1 MKATVRSTV
10 FGVVVIAAMSFVTA
24 ATLGE
29 ASPRFHG
36 TYAWTGF
43 RACVVASQPFVAPS
57 FLIPDGAFLSR
68 QNSSE
73 SGTITF
79 NKDGTGVTEGRA
91 SLMTIN
97 TTSGPS
103 LSVAEFE
110 NHFTFIVRPDD
121 TIETV
126 STGVSAE
133 TVLGPGVGTKTTGI
147 GLRNR
152 FQIVRGDMLV
162 SAPQMQISPEKVF
175 LVTGV
180 TLHRICTPHSF
191 VGTRLP

>member
-1 MKATVRSTV
+1 MKATVRSTL
-10 FGVVVIAAMSFVTA
+10 FAVVLIAAIGFVTA
-24 ATLGE
+24 ATLLE

-43 RACVVASQPFVAPS
+43 RSCVLTNQPFVGPS

-68 QNSSE
+68 VNSSE

-79 NKDGTGVTEGRA
+79 NKDGTGVTAGRA
-91 SLMTIN
+91 SLMTI
-97 TTSGPS
+97 TTTAGAG

-110 NHFTFIVRPDD
+110 NHFTFIVSPDD
-121 TIETV
+121 TIDTD
-126 STGVSAE
+126 STGVTAV
-133 TVLGPGVGTKTTGI
+133 TVLGAGAGGRSTGI

-152 FQIVRGDMLV
+152 FQIVHGDTLV
-162 SAPQMQISPEKVF
+162 SAPQTQINPEKIF
-175 LVTGV
+175 LPSGV

-191 VGTRLP
+191 TATRLP